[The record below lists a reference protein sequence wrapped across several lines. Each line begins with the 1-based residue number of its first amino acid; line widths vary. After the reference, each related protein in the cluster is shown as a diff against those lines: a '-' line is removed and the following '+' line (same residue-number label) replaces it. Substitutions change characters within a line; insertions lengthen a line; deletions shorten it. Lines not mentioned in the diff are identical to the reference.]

1 MMRHLGKLLMLAML
15 GGAGYVLY
23 RQRPDLE
30 RYLRIRAM

>member
-1 MMRHLGKLLMLAML
+1 MRHVGKLTML
-15 GGAGYVLY
+15 GLLGLAAYVAY